1 MMRNTTA
8 TGSKFPKVA
17 WALLLGLLTSTATLA
32 DDERDRHWVTPSP
45 QAQGGSPLQ
54 HTGKGFR
61 DGVVSV
67 SHPLA
72 AEAGARVLERG
83 GNAIDAAAAVQFV
96 LNVVEPQFSGIGGG
110 GFMMVHLARHDHTF
124 AIDGRERAPAAASPR
139 MFLFTGVPAA
149 NLFGLASTSGI
160 AVGVPGTLAVLDTAL
175 KHYGTISLA
184 EALQPAIQI
193 ADNGFRINK
202 FLAANIAVDGGITSL
217 QPETKAVFRPGGVPL
232 VEGDLLV
239 QKDLAKTFRL
249 IAQKGAD
256 VFYHG
261 EIAQAIVD
269 AQKRSRSPVVVDE
282 GKGRM
287 QLSDLAAYRT
297 EIRQP
302 ITGNYRG
309 YQIASMSPPSS
320 GGLTVIQML
329 KMLERYPLG
338 DKAQGF
344 GFGATKTMHVMMEA
358 MRLAFADRAVWMGDE
373 DFVHVPKKGLLDPT
387 YVASR
392 AALIN
397 LNTRMATPAAG
408 NPLPFDVAG
417 MGKKINIA
425 AIPFEEEKGIH
436 TTHFSIVDRWGNVV
450 SYTTTIEQTWG
461 SGIMVP
467 GYGFLL
473 NNELTDFNFTPTF
486 DAATGNPGAND
497 VAPRKRPRSSM
508 SPTIVFR
515 KGEPVA
521 AYGSPGGSTIINSVL
536 NTTLNLIDHRMTIQE
551 AINAPRLSVTGAL
564 GTVSCEGGQPFMTPA
579 FPLAT
584 LNALL
589 DLKHLMPLVGT
600 TPTCASTIGSVQG
613 IIIDLKSGQQFGG
626 ADQRREGTVIGI
638 TRSRRDDDD
647 DDDN

>member
-1 MMRNTTA
+1 MMRETTA
-8 TGSKFPKVA
+8 TGSKLSRIVL
-17 WALLLGLLTSTATLA
+17 ALSLGFLTSLTALA
-32 DDERDRHWVTPSP
+32 DDERESRRDRPGASVSALAHAGT
-45 QAQGGSPLQ
+45 
-54 HTGKGFR
+54 GFR
-61 DGVVSV
+61 QGVVSV

-72 AEAGARVLERG
+72 AQAGARVLEQG

-110 GFMMVHLARHDHTF
+110 GFMMVHLARHDQTF

-139 MFLFTGVPAA
+139 MFLFSGVPAA

-160 AVGVPGTLAVLDTAL
+160 SVGVPGTLAVLDTAL
-175 KHYGTISLA
+175 KRYGTISLA
-184 EALQPAIQI
+184 QALQPAITI

-202 FLAANIAVDGGITSL
+202 FLAANIAGDGGITSL
-217 QPETKAVFRPGGVPL
+217 QPETKAVFRPGGAPL

-261 EIAQAIVD
+261 EIAQAIVN
-269 AQKRSRSPVVVDE
+269 AQKRSRSPVAAE
-282 GKGRM
+282 GEGRM

-338 DKAQGF
+338 DKAQGY

-358 MRLAFADRAVWMGDE
+358 MRLAYADRAVWMGDE
-373 DFVHVPKKGLLDPT
+373 DYVHVPKKGLLDPM

-392 AALIN
+392 AAMIN
-397 LNTRMATPAAG
+397 LNSRMATPAAG

-417 MGKKINIA
+417 VDKKTRIA
-425 AIPFEEEKGIH
+425 AIPFEEEKGIY
-436 TTHFSIVDRWGNVV
+436 TTHFSIVDKWGNVV

-486 DAATGNPGAND
+486 DAATNNPGAND
-497 VAPRKRPRSSM
+497 VAPFKRPRSSM

-536 NTTLNLIDHRMTIQE
+536 NTTLNLIDHGMTIQQ
-551 AINAPRLSVTGAL
+551 AIDAPRLSVTSAAGA
-564 GTVSCEGGQPFMTPA
+564 VSCEGGQPFMTPVFA
-579 FPLAT
+579 QPT
-584 LNALL
+584 LDALL
-589 DLKHLMPLVGT
+589 ALKHLMPLVGT
-600 TPTCASTIGSVQG
+600 TPTCASSIGSVQG
-613 IIIDLKSGQQFGG
+613 IIIDLKTGQQFGG
-626 ADQRREGTVIGI
+626 ADQRREGTVIGL
-638 TRSRRDDDD
+638 TRSRGDDD
-647 DDDN
+647 

>member
-1 MMRNTTA
+1 MMRNTT
-8 TGSKFPKVA
+8 TTQSKFPRI
-17 WALLLGLLTSTATLA
+17 ALALVLGLLSGATALA
-32 DDERDRHWVTPSP
+32 DDERDRQRAAPG
-45 QAQGGSPLQ
+45 AQVQPLQ
-54 HTGKGFR
+54 HSGKGFR
-61 DGVVSV
+61 QGVVSV

-72 AEAGARVLERG
+72 AQAGAHVLEQG

-139 MFLFTGVPAA
+139 MFLFTGVSPA

-160 AVGVPGTLAVLDTAL
+160 SVGVPGTLAVLDTAL
-175 KHYGTISLA
+175 KRYGTISLA
-184 EALQPAIQI
+184 QALQPAIAI
-193 ADNGFRINK
+193 ADNGFRINR
-202 FLAANIAVDGGITSL
+202 FLAANIANDGGITSL
-217 QPETKAVFRPGGVPL
+217 QPETRTVFRPGDVPL
-232 VEGDLLV
+232 AEGDLLV

-249 IAQKGAD
+249 IAQQGAD

-261 EIAQAIVD
+261 EIAKAIVN
-269 AQKRSRSPVVVDE
+269 AQKRSRSPVAAE
-282 GKGRM
+282 GMGRM
-287 QLSDLAAYRT
+287 ELSDLAAYRT

-329 KMLERYPLG
+329 KMLERFPLG
-338 DKAQGF
+338 DTAQGY

-392 AALIN
+392 SALIN
-397 LNTRMATPAAG
+397 LNSRMATPAAG
-408 NPLPFDVAG
+408 NPLPFDIAALA
-417 MGKKINIA
+417 KKTRIA
-425 AIPFEEEKGIH
+425 AIPFEEEKGIY
-436 TTHFSIVDRWGNVV
+436 TTHFSIVDKWGNVV

-497 VAPRKRPRSSM
+497 VAPGKRPRSSM

-536 NTTLNLIDHRMTIQE
+536 NTTLNLIDHKMTLQQ
-551 AINAPRLSVTGAL
+551 AIDAPRLSVTSAAG
-564 GTVSCEGGQPFMTPA
+564 GVSCEGGQPFMLPA
-579 FPLAT
+579 FSQAT
-584 LNALL
+584 LDALRFTL
-589 DLKHLMPLVGT
+589 LHPVPLVPTVGGV
-600 TPTCASTIGSVQG
+600 PTCASSIGSVQG
-613 IIIDLKSGQQFGG
+613 IVIDLKTGRQFGG

-638 TRSRRDDDD
+638 TRRRDDDD
-647 DDDN
+647 DDD